1 LGAQAERGQDET
13 KQIKPNRTLAHVGS
27 SAQPHRVVIGKGP
40 EDFSP
45 GCTEEKVG
53 WLMYPRNRS
62 PARPA
67 IDESPVYS
75 YPV

>member
-53 WLMYPRNRS
+53 
-62 PARPA
+62 
-67 IDESPVYS
+67 
-75 YPV
+75 